1 MTDTYGPLS
10 GTQLELFG
18 QEERSLKMSE
28 GTCRWDSK
36 KSSWILPTSGSMQ
49 NGVLSKQAILEPLI
63 GETGCSSLP
72 TPTARDHKEQT
83 LGWIWE
89 RDGVIQQDT
98 VPRAITALLP
108 TPAVNDMGAGK
119 DTVAFEEWRMNQK
132 SAAGKKAVH
141 GRSLWQESVKGETNW
156 DRYSP
161 AIERWESVIG
171 TEAPEPSVPHGERR
185 RINPK
190 FVEWMMGLPDGHVTG
205 HELSSAKELK
215 LLGNGV
221 VPQQARQAVKQ
232 LLARIDRNENQQ
244 LEGGG

>member
-1 MTDTYGPLS
+1 M
-10 GTQLELFG
+10 
-18 QEERSLKMSE
+18 
-28 GTCRWDSK
+28 
-36 KSSWILPTSGSMQ
+36 
-49 NGVLSKQAILEPLI
+49 
-63 GETGCSSLP
+63 P
-72 TPTARDHKEQT
+72 TPTAREHKEQT
-83 LGWIWE
+83 LGWTWE

-98 VPRAITALLP
+98 VPRAITALLPTPRAQNGESRNQNIWERPLDKPQNLENALARLPEETVPHAINPLLP

-205 HELSSAKELK
+205 HELSSSKELK

-232 LLARIDRNENQQ
+232 LLARIDRNESQQ
-244 LEGGG
+244 LEGAK